1 MVFDVNY
8 RICKTYIQ
16 TQENIESV
24 KTKPFYSNEVEL
36 NNILDLTKPR
46 PNIGEYIC
54 LDQYFRYLLY
64 VAEEK
69 KVDFLNFKKEHA
81 AGAICRHSRMKVFER
96 FLKNLLKTSLAL
108 SAKYHFYDLDF

>member
-8 RICKTYIQ
+8 RICKTYIS
-16 TQENIESV
+16 TQENIELV

-54 LDQYFRYLLY
+54 LD
-64 VAEEK
+64 
-69 KVDFLNFKKEHA
+69 
-81 AGAICRHSRMKVFER
+81 
-96 FLKNLLKTSLAL
+96 
-108 SAKYHFYDLDF
+108 